1 MDTTTSVSSA
11 SRPVLSRFA
20 IAAIFCLNGLMLA
33 NWFTRIP
40 DVKNLFQLTEQS
52 LSFVLLCTAVGALIS
67 QPIVG
72 MLIGRFGSHNI
83 IRIML
88 LAFVLSLSLPG
99 LVTSLPMLMLALFVV
114 GALNGGLD
122 VAMNSQA
129 SLVEQRYQ
137 KPIMSSF
144 HGLWSV
150 GSLIGAV
157 IGGFIAEQGLGIS
170 QHLFLVVGVGLVL
183 ALPLL
188 KPMIVDTNVQAGG
201 PSFALPP
208 RALLVLGAI
217 SFGVLFCEGAV
228 ADWSAVFMRESLLAS
243 PSTAAMGYA
252 MFSLTMAIGRLAG
265 DGVAQR
271 FRPEMV
277 VRGGGVFVAVG
288 FLMAVLSGNI
298 TISIIGFA
306 LVGIGLAA
314 TFPLVISAAAQTPGV
329 HPSLAITAMSTI
341 GYTGFLIGPPLIGT
355 IADAISLRNTLG
367 LLAVVGILVV
377 IFGGAVRTRQNTN
390 IEAV

>member
-1 MDTTTSVSSA
+1 MDSTLSA
-11 SRPVLSRFA
+11 SNESRPVMSRIA
-20 IAAIFCLNGLMLA
+20 VAAIFCLNGMMLA
-33 NWFTRIP
+33 NWYTRIP
-40 DVKNLFQLTEQS
+40 DVKQLFQLTDQT

-72 MLIGRFGSHNI
+72 MLASRFGSHNI
-83 IRIML
+83 IRILL
-88 LAFVLSLSLPG
+88 LAFVLSVALPG
-99 LVTSLPMLMLALFVV
+99 MVSTVPMLMFALFVV

-129 SLVEQRYQ
+129 SLVEERYQ

-150 GSLIGAV
+150 GSLVGAL
-157 IGGFIAEQGLGIS
+157 IGGFIAEYGFSIS
-170 QHLFLVVGVGLVL
+170 QHLFLVVGIGFVL
-183 ALPLL
+183 ALTLL
-188 KPMIVDTNVQAGG
+188 KPMIVDTSVHTAG
-201 PSFALPP
+201 PSFVLPP
-208 RALLVLGAI
+208 PALFVLGAI

-243 PSTAAMGYA
+243 PSTAAMAYA
-252 MFSLTMAIGRLAG
+252 TFSLMMAIGRLAG

-271 FRPEMV
+271 FRPDIV
-277 VRGGGVFVAVG
+277 VRGGGVFVTVG
-288 FLMAVLSGNI
+288 FLMAVLSSNSLV
-298 TISIIGFA
+298 SIIGFA

-329 HPSLAITAMSTI
+329 RPSIAITAMSTI

-367 LLAVVGILVV
+367 LLALIGILVV
-377 IFGGAVRTRQNTN
+377 MFGGAVRSQHTTV
-390 IEAV
+390 ESV